1 MQPLAVER
9 TSRDGVELVL
19 VEGEVDIASAS
30 RLISVLNSSVA
41 EAIKSVIVDLSHVG
55 FMDSTGL
62 ALLINANRRLT
73 LRRKGFAVVCPPGP
87 LLPKNAWLADHLIAL
102 ALERRYGTRP
112 DLEPLPD
119 DLETAAHASARR
131 AAERD

>member
-1 MQPLAVER
+1 VER

-30 RLISVLNSSVA
+30 RLITVLNSSVA
-41 EAIKSVIVDLSHVG
+41 DAIKSVIVDLSHVG

-87 LLPKNAWLADHLIAL
+87 LRRVFEITDMIETLHVCPDH
-102 ALERRYGTRP
+102 ES
-112 DLEPLPD
+112 
-119 DLETAAHASARR
+119 AAR
-131 AAERD
+131 AALTA

>member
-1 MQPLAVER
+1 M
-9 TSRDGVELVL
+9 VL

-30 RLISVLNSSVA
+30 RLITVLNSSVA
-41 EAIKSVIVDLSHVG
+41 DAIKSVIVDLSHVG

-87 LLPKNAWLADHLIAL
+87 LRRVFEITDMIETLHVCPDQESATRASLPA
-102 ALERRYGTRP
+102 
-112 DLEPLPD
+112 
-119 DLETAAHASARR
+119 
-131 AAERD
+131 

>member
-41 EAIKSVIVDLSHVG
+41 DAIKSVIVDLSHVG

-87 LLPKNAWLADHLIAL
+87 L
-102 ALERRYGTRP
+102 RRVFEITDMIETLHVCP
-112 DLEPLPD
+112 DR
-119 DLETAAHASARR
+119 ETAAR
-131 AAERD
+131 AALTA

>member
-1 MQPLAVER
+1 M
-9 TSRDGVELVL
+9 RDGVEFLL

-41 EAIKSVIVDLSHVG
+41 EAIKAVVVDLTQVG

-73 LRRKGFAVVCPPGP
+73 LRRKGFAVICPPGP
-87 LLPKNAWLADHLIAL
+87 LRRVFEITDMVETLHVCPDHESATRALLPV
-102 ALERRYGTRP
+102 
-112 DLEPLPD
+112 
-119 DLETAAHASARR
+119 
-131 AAERD
+131 

>member
-1 MQPLAVER
+1 MALQPLAVER

-41 EAIKSVIVDLSHVG
+41 DAIRAVVVDLTLVG

-62 ALLINANRRLT
+62 ALLINANRRLA
-73 LRRKGFAVVCPPGP
+73 LRRKGFAVVCPPG
-87 LLPKNAWLADHLIAL
+87 HL
-102 ALERRYGTRP
+102 RRVFEITDMVETLHVCP
-112 DLEPLPD
+112 DRESAAKVFL
-119 DLETAAHASARR
+119 TA
-131 AAERD
+131 

>member
-1 MQPLAVER
+1 MER

-30 RLISVLNSSVA
+30 RLITVLNSSVA
-41 EAIKSVIVDLSHVG
+41 DAIKSVIVDLSHVG

-87 LLPKNAWLADHLIAL
+87 LRRVFEITDMIETLHVCPDH
-102 ALERRYGTRP
+102 ES
-112 DLEPLPD
+112 
-119 DLETAAHASARR
+119 AAR
-131 AAERD
+131 AAVTA